1 MLKHLQKNLEV
12 NRSQYKVAH
21 QREMQLQLT
30 SLTLLAVLLS
40 APFSDA
46 QLSRQASRLAENLGL
61 LLGLPLDTDMPREN
75 TSSAPDFLMDVYNCW
90 TGLGASD
97 DRSSCL
103 PVHDPA
109 AKDRLEDVNVVRS
122 IRATAGQCMCITIL
136 YPGIYPAPRCIAGHA
151 VTRTILSS
159 FLLSSPC
166 VEFT

>member
-1 MLKHLQKNLEV
+1 
-12 NRSQYKVAH
+12 
-21 QREMQLQLT
+21 MQLQLT
-30 SLTLLAVLLS
+30 SLSYLVLVALLS
-40 APFSDA
+40 APSSGA

-109 AKDRLEDVNVVRS
+109 VKDRLEDVNVVRS
-122 IRATAGQCMCITIL
+122 IKATAGQCMCITV
-136 YPGIYPAPRCIAGHA
+136 YTTDRGIPPHCTAGQA
-151 VTRTILSS
+151 VTRKATYNTLVGYGV
-159 FLLSSPC
+159 LLS
-166 VEFT
+166 